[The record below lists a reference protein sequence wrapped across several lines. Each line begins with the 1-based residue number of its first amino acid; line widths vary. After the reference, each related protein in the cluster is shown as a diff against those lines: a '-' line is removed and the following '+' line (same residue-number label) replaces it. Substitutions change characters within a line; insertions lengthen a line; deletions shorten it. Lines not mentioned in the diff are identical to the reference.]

1 MNMIQIG
8 KVPEDVEAYVQP
20 PDSAMQE
27 HAMEHWIRTMV
38 KQGTDKL
45 HIRDCFLQT
54 IANVE
59 ADLATHKYKV
69 LILPIAGTTASAEFF
84 LVRTP
89 I

>member
-1 MNMIQIG
+1 MNMIPIG
-8 KVPEDVEAYVQP
+8 KVPEDVETYVQP
-20 PDSAMQE
+20 PHSAMQE

-38 KQGTDKL
+38 NQGTDNL

-59 ADLATHKYKV
+59 ADLATHKSKV
-69 LILPIAGTTASAEFF
+69 LILRTAGTTASAEFF